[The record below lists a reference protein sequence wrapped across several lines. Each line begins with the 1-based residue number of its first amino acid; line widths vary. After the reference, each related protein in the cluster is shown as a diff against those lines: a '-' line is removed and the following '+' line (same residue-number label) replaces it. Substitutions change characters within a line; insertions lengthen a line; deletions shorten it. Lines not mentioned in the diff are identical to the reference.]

1 MLIVLG
7 LVAWLTIGAALGLMV
22 GSQAFAQG
30 WSDAAPAE
38 PHSGPRLQ
46 KEVADDRNGRRLLM
60 VSTVTAVV
68 TGLISMVVL
77 IGETLVGLLISLPAA
92 AIGAAAALLI
102 MSAVGSAADGDGS
115 VDDQMPLDQ

>member
-7 LVAWLTIGAALGLMV
+7 LVAWLAIGAALGLMV

-30 WSDAAPAE
+30 WSDAAPEE

-60 VSTVTAVV
+60 VSMVTAVV

-77 IGETLVGLLISLPAA
+77 IGETLVGLVISLPAA

-102 MSAVGSAADGDGS
+102 MSAVGSAADGDDS